1 MQRMDTSKNPVKQA
15 GAWVT
20 EKASRVGGKQDGAQA
35 LQTQSTSSESSSLDS
50 DAHRDPSAAVVRCTR
65 SYYSDIM
72 STEAEVLAGAAGM
85 LDEILKGAELRS
97 VFQPIVDLETG
108 RLFGY
113 EALTRGPGG
122 SMLEQPDPL
131 FAVARA
137 EGRLAE
143 LDAAC
148 QATAVASAERHAIG
162 SPLTLFVNAEPERAG
177 FGVLPRLGRDVRG
190 IIELTE
196 RTLTS
201 RLADLLPAVQ
211 AAREQGW
218 GIALD
223 DVGADT
229 RSLALM
235 PLLRPDVIKLD
246 LRLVQDQP
254 TPEIAAIA
262 GAVGA
267 QAERTGATVLA
278 EGIETEEQAQYA
290 RALGATLGQGF
301 LFGHPSPEPA
311 RRRAT
316 DIPLPIY
323 SVSLP
328 YTWRTP
334 FELASAHST
343 VRRGTIGLL
352 AAISRELERQAAT
365 SSRTSLLISSFPGV
379 DHWMSQMNEVY
390 RELSDELAFA
400 AVLGVGIPPEP
411 SPGLKGVSIH
421 EDDPVSGTWN
431 VIVISAHFASMLA
444 AKERPRAGSPEQ
456 EFDFIFTYDRNVIVE
471 CAQALMLRL
480 AHLPTP
486 NAKP

>member
-1 MQRMDTSKNPVKQA
+1 MARAPGTL
-15 GAWVT
+15 G
-20 EKASRVGGKQDGAQA
+20 
-35 LQTQSTSSESSSLDS
+35 
-50 DAHRDPSAAVVRCTR
+50 
-65 SYYSDIM
+65 
-72 STEAEVLAGAAGM
+72 EVLDRGA
-85 LDEILKGAELRS
+85 LRS

-108 RLFGY
+108 RLFGF
-113 EALTRGPGG
+113 EALTRGPEG
-122 SMLEQPDPL
+122 SGLGMPDRL
-131 FAVARA
+131 FAAARA
-137 EGRLAE
+137 EGRVAD

-148 QATAVASAERHAIG
+148 QVAAVASAERHGIR
-162 SPLTLFVNAEPERAG
+162 SPLTLFVNAEPGGSG
-177 FGVLPRLGRDVRG
+177 FGALPRLGRDVRG

-267 QAERTGATVLA
+267 QAERTGAAVLA
-278 EGIETEEQAQYA
+278 EGIESEEQAQYA

-301 LFGHPSPEPA
+301 LFGHPAPEPA
-311 RRRAT
+311 AIQAS
-316 DIPLPIY
+316 DIPLPIHT
-323 SVSLP
+323 VSLP

-334 FELASAHST
+334 FELASAHRT

-352 AAISRELERQAAT
+352 AAISRELERQAA
-365 SSRTSLLISSFPGV
+365 SGRRTSVLISSFPGV
-379 DHWMSQMNEVY
+379 DQWMSQMNDVY
-390 RELSDELAFA
+390 RELADELAFA
-400 AVLGVGIPPEP
+400 AVLGVGIAPEP
-411 SPGLKGVSIH
+411 SPGLRGVNIY
-421 EDDPVSGTWN
+421 EDDPISGTWN

-444 AKERPRAGSPEQ
+444 AKARPRAGSAEQ
-456 EFDFIFTYDRNVIVE
+456 EFDFIFTYDRDAIVE
-471 CAQALMLRL
+471 CAQALMLRV
-480 AHLPTP
+480 ARLPSP
-486 NAKP
+486 RREP

>member
-1 MQRMDTSKNPVKQA
+1 MRMEPGPPV
-15 GAWVT
+15 GSPGT
-20 EKASRVGGKQDGAQA
+20 LE
-35 LQTQSTSSESSSLDS
+35 
-50 DAHRDPSAAVVRCTR
+50 
-65 SYYSDIM
+65 
-72 STEAEVLAGAAGM
+72 
-85 LDEILKGAELRS
+85 EILKRGALRS
-97 VFQPIVDLETG
+97 VFQPIVDLET
-108 RLFGY
+108 RCLFGF
-113 EALTRGPGG
+113 EALTRGPEG
-122 SMLEQPDPL
+122 SALELPDRL

-137 EGRLAE
+137 EDRLGE

-148 QATAVASAERHAIG
+148 QATAAASAERHAIT
-162 SPLTLFVNAEPERAG
+162 SPLTLFVNAEPQANG
-177 FGVLPRLGRDVRG
+177 FGVLPRLGRDMRG

-201 RLADLLPAVQ
+201 RPAGLLPAVQ
-211 AAREQGW
+211 EARDQGW

-246 LRLVQDQP
+246 LRLVHDQP

-267 QAERTGATVLA
+267 QAERRGATVLA

-301 LFGHPSPEPA
+301 LFGHPTLEPA
-311 RRRAT
+311 RTKAT

-323 SVSLP
+323 SFSLP

-334 FELASAHST
+334 FELASARRT
-343 VRRGTIGLL
+343 VRRGTIALL

-365 SSRTSLLISSFPGV
+365 ASRTSLLISSFPGT
-379 DHWMSQMNEVY
+379 DHWMSQMNEVH
-390 RELSDELAFA
+390 RELANELAFA

-411 SPGLKGVSIH
+411 APGLRGVNIH

-431 VIVISAHFASMLA
+431 VIVISGHFASMVA
-444 AKERPRAGSPEQ
+444 AKERPQPSSAEQ
-456 EFDFIFTYDRNVIVE
+456 EFDFIFTYDRDVIVE
-471 CAQALMLRL
+471 CAQALMLRI
-480 AHLPTP
+480 AGLPSPHEET
-486 NAKP
+486 

>member
-1 MQRMDTSKNPVKQA
+1 
-15 GAWVT
+15 
-20 EKASRVGGKQDGAQA
+20 
-35 LQTQSTSSESSSLDS
+35 LDK
-50 DAHRDPSAAVVRCTR
+50 
-65 SYYSDIM
+65 
-72 STEAEVLAGAAGM
+72 
-85 LDEILKGAELRS
+85 ILGRGELRS

-108 RLFGY
+108 QLFGF
-113 EALTRGPGG
+113 EALTRGPEG
-122 SMLEQPDPL
+122 SEFEPPERL
-131 FAVARA
+131 FAAARA
-137 EGRLAE
+137 EDRLME

-148 QATAVASAERHAIG
+148 QATAVRSAARHAIR
-162 SPLTLFVNAEPERAG
+162 SPLTLLVNAEPDGAG
-177 FGVLPRLGRDVRG
+177 FGPLPQLERDMRG

-201 RLADLLPAVQ
+201 RLADLLPAVRS
-211 AAREQGW
+211 AREQGW

-246 LRLVQDQP
+246 LRLVQAQP

-267 QAERTGATVLA
+267 QAER
-278 EGIETEEQAQYA
+278 
-290 RALGATLGQGF
+290 ALGATLGQGF
-301 LFGHPSPEPA
+301 LFGRPAPEPVRTPA
-311 RRRAT
+311 A

-323 SVSLP
+323 DATLP
-328 YTWRTP
+328 YAWRTP
-334 FELASAHST
+334 FELASAQRR

-379 DHWMSQMNEVY
+379 DRWMSQMNEVY
-390 RELSDELAFA
+390 RERAEGLAYA

-411 SPGLKGVSIH
+411 SPGLKGVNIH

-444 AKERPRAGSPEQ
+444 AKERPLATDSAEQ
-456 EFDFIFTYDRNVIVE
+456 EFDFIFTYERDVIVA
-471 CAQALMLRL
+471 CAQALMLRIASL
-480 AHLPTP
+480 ASATSDHRTDPP
-486 NAKP
+486 GFRVRS

>member
-1 MQRMDTSKNPVKQA
+1 MNP
-15 GAWVT
+15 
-20 EKASRVGGKQDGAQA
+20 
-35 LQTQSTSSESSSLDS
+35 
-50 DAHRDPSAAVVRCTR
+50 
-65 SYYSDIM
+65 
-72 STEAEVLAGAAGM
+72 EVPVGAAGT
-85 LDEILKGAELRS
+85 LEEILQQRALRS
-97 VFQPIVDLETG
+97 VFQPVVDLETG
-108 RLFGY
+108 DLFGF
-113 EALTRGPGG
+113 EALTRGPEG
-122 SMLEQPDPL
+122 SALEWPDPL

-137 EGRLAE
+137 EHRLGE

-148 QATAVASAERHAIG
+148 QATAVASAERHAIT
-162 SPLTLFVNAEPERAG
+162 SPLTLFVNAEPDANG

-211 AAREQGW
+211 TAREQGW

-246 LRLVQDQP
+246 LRLVQDRP

-278 EGIETEEQAQYA
+278 EGIETEEQAQYG

-301 LFGHPSPEPA
+301 LFGQAVPEPA
-311 RRRAT
+311 RTPAT

-334 FELASAHST
+334 FELASAHRT

-390 RELSDELAFA
+390 RELADELAFA
-400 AVLGVGIPPEP
+400 AVLGVGIPSEP
-411 SPGLKGVSIH
+411 SPGLRGVSIY

-444 AKERPRAGSPEQ
+444 AKERPGPRSAEQ
-456 EFDFIFTYDRNVIVE
+456 EFDFIFTYDREVIVE
-471 CAQALMLRL
+471 CAQALMLRVARL
-480 AHLPTP
+480 PPPSEERELQPPGSHLPSRGHGADLLDTTDVHTGSRRVDRS
-486 NAKP
+486 

>member
-1 MQRMDTSKNPVKQA
+1 M
-15 GAWVT
+15 
-20 EKASRVGGKQDGAQA
+20 
-35 LQTQSTSSESSSLDS
+35 
-50 DAHRDPSAAVVRCTR
+50 
-65 SYYSDIM
+65 
-72 STEAEVLAGAAGM
+72 AGAAGM
-85 LDEILKGAELRS
+85 LDELLKGPALRS

-108 RLFGY
+108 RLFGH
-113 EALTRGPGG
+113 EALTRGPAG
-122 SMLEQPDPL
+122 SMLERPESI

-137 EGRLAE
+137 EDRLGE

-148 QATAVASAERHAIG
+148 QATAVASAERHAIA
-162 SPLTLFVNAEPERAG
+162 SPLTLFVNAEPDATG
-177 FGVLPRLGRDVRG
+177 FGELPRLGRDMRG

-196 RTLTS
+196 RTLMS
-201 RLADLLPAVQ
+201 RPADLLPAVQ
-211 AAREQGW
+211 EAREQGW

-246 LRLVQDQP
+246 LRLVQAQP

-267 QAERTGATVLA
+267 QAERRGATVLA

-301 LFGHPSPEPA
+301 LFGHPTREPA
-311 RRRAT
+311 RTEAI

-323 SVSLP
+323 SFSLP

-334 FELASAHST
+334 FELASASRT

-365 SSRTSLLISSFPGV
+365 ASRTSLLISSFPGA
-379 DHWMSQMNEVY
+379 DHWMSQMNEVD
-390 RELSDELAFA
+390 RELADELAFA
-400 AVLGVGIPPEP
+400 AVLGVGIPSDP
-411 SPGLKGVSIH
+411 SPGLRGVSIH

-444 AKERPRAGSPEQ
+444 AKARPQAGSTEQ
-456 EFDFIFTYDRNVIVE
+456 EFDFIFTYDRDVIVE
-471 CAQALMLRL
+471 CAQALMLRI
-480 AHLPTP
+480 ARLPSPSEAT
-486 NAKP
+486 

>member
-1 MQRMDTSKNPVKQA
+1 
-15 GAWVT
+15 
-20 EKASRVGGKQDGAQA
+20 
-35 LQTQSTSSESSSLDS
+35 LDK
-50 DAHRDPSAAVVRCTR
+50 
-65 SYYSDIM
+65 
-72 STEAEVLAGAAGM
+72 
-85 LDEILKGAELRS
+85 ILGRGELRS

-108 RLFGY
+108 QLFGF
-113 EALTRGPGG
+113 EALTRGPEG
-122 SMLEQPDPL
+122 SEFEPPERL
-131 FAVARA
+131 FAAARA
-137 EGRLAE
+137 EGRLME

-148 QATAVASAERHAIG
+148 QATAVRSATRHAIR
-162 SPLTLFVNAEPERAG
+162 SPLTLLVNAEPDGAG
-177 FGVLPRLGRDVRG
+177 FGPLPQLERDMRG

-201 RLADLLPAVQ
+201 RLADLLPAVRS
-211 AAREQGW
+211 AREQGW

-246 LRLVQDQP
+246 LRLVQAQP

-278 EGIETEEQAQYA
+278 EGIETEEQAQYG

-301 LFGHPSPEPA
+301 LFGRPAPEPVRTPA
-311 RRRAT
+311 A

-323 SVSLP
+323 DATLP
-328 YTWRTP
+328 YAWRTP
-334 FELASAHST
+334 FELASAQRR

-379 DHWMSQMNEVY
+379 DRWMSQMNEVY
-390 RELSDELAFA
+390 RELAEGLAYA

-411 SPGLKGVSIH
+411 SPGLKGVNIH

-444 AKERPRAGSPEQ
+444 AKERPLATDSAEQ
-456 EFDFIFTYDRNVIVE
+456 EFDFIFTYERDVIVA
-471 CAQALMLRL
+471 CAQALMLRIASL
-480 AHLPTP
+480 ASATSDHRTDPP
-486 NAKP
+486 GFRVRS

>member
-1 MQRMDTSKNPVKQA
+1 MA
-15 GAWVT
+15 GEPEV
-20 EKASRVGGKQDGAQA
+20 RV
-35 LQTQSTSSESSSLDS
+35 
-50 DAHRDPSAAVVRCTR
+50 
-65 SYYSDIM
+65 
-72 STEAEVLAGAAGM
+72 GAAGTLEEM
-85 LDEILKGAELRS
+85 LERGALRS
-97 VFQPIVDLETG
+97 VFQPVVDLETG
-108 RLFGY
+108 RLFGF
-113 EALTRGPGG
+113 EALTRGPEG
-122 SMLEQPDPL
+122 SALELPQCL

-137 EGRLAE
+137 EDRLGE

-148 QATAVASAERHAIG
+148 RATAVASAERHAIR
-162 SPLTLFVNAEPERAG
+162 SPLTLFVNAEPEVTG

-301 LFGHPSPEPA
+301 LFGHPTPEPA
-311 RRRAT
+311 RTQAT

-334 FELASAHST
+334 FELASAHRT
-343 VRRGTIGLL
+343 VRRGTLGLL

-390 RELSDELAFA
+390 RELADELAFA

-411 SPGLKGVSIH
+411 SPGLRGVNIY

-431 VIVISAHFASMLA
+431 VLVISAHFASMLA
-444 AKERPRAGSPEQ
+444 AKERPQAGTAEQ
-456 EFDFIFTYDRNVIVE
+456 EFDFIFTYDRTVILE
-471 CAQALMLRL
+471 CARALMLR
-480 AHLPTP
+480 AAGLPSSSEGP
-486 NAKP
+486 